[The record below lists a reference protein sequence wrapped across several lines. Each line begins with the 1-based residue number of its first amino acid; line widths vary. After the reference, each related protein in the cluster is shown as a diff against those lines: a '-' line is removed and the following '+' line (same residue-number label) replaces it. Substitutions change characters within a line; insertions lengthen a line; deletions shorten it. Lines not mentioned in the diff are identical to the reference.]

1 MHDLELVARL
11 RYRQSGAAASSAPPT
26 RPIALQTCILA
37 IRASHQPIDD
47 RCQRNAHRHRD
58 ASYLH
63 RISAKRPPLTSD
75 QHRDDAHPTSWRVLL
90 AFAVVYL
97 VWGSTYLAIRFAVES
112 IPPLLM
118 AGTRFLVAGGIL
130 YAWQMLRVSRT
141 AQSPIATRAQWKS
154 AAVTG
159 LFLIAASYGLV
170 SWAELTVPSG
180 IVALV
185 TSMTPLWMVV
195 VPMLTG
201 GGRRPSALVVF
212 GIALGLAAK
221 ALLFGVGDVDHQTVD
236 AWGLGAVVLAGISWA
251 IGSLR
256 ARRADLPPNPFLS
269 SAMQMLTGGAVLMVA
284 SLVAGELAHF
294 SIGRV
299 TLHSFLAWIYLVIA
313 GSIIAYSAY
322 LYLLKS
328 TSLARAST
336 YAYVNPIVA
345 VALGWL
351 LAGEPFGR
359 RTVVAMV
366 LTLLAVLAINRGAR
380 SAV

>member
-1 MHDLELVARL
+1 M
-11 RYRQSGAAASSAPPT
+11 
-26 RPIALQTCILA
+26 
-37 IRASHQPIDD
+37 
-47 RCQRNAHRHRD
+47 HRHVLLLRHIVRGVLLLRVGEND
-58 ASYLH
+58 IRNGDGAPHGRRRSF
-63 RISAKRPPLTSD
+63 RPN
-75 QHRDDAHPTSWRVLL
+75 SWRVLL

-97 VWGSTYLAIRFAVES
+97 VWGSTYLAIRYAVES

-130 YAWQMLRVSRT
+130 YAWQVLRGART
-141 AQSPIATRAQWKS
+141 AGAPIATRAQWKG
-154 AAVTG
+154 AAITG

-185 TSMTPLWMVV
+185 TAMTPLWMVV
-195 VPMLTG
+195 IPTLAG
-201 GGRRPSALVVF
+201 RARRPSALVLF
-212 GIALGLAAK
+212 GIALGLAAQ
-221 ALLFGVGDVDHQTVD
+221 ALLFGVGGVDHQTIEPI
-236 AWGLGAVVLAGISWA
+236 GLGAVILAGISWA

-256 ARRADLPPNPFLS
+256 ARRGDLPPDAFLS
-269 SAMQMLTGGAVLMVA
+269 SAMQMLTGGLVLVIA
-284 SLVAGELAHF
+284 SLLVGEVRDF
-294 SIGRV
+294 SLERV
-299 TLHSFLAWIYLVIA
+299 TMHSFLAWIYLVVA
-313 GSIIAYSAY
+313 GSIVAYSAY
-322 LYLLKS
+322 LYLLES

-366 LTLLAVLAINRGAR
+366 LTLLAVLAINRGA
-380 SAV
+380 AAAA

>member
-1 MHDLELVARL
+1 
-11 RYRQSGAAASSAPPT
+11 
-26 RPIALQTCILA
+26 
-37 IRASHQPIDD
+37 
-47 RCQRNAHRHRD
+47 
-58 ASYLH
+58 
-63 RISAKRPPLTSD
+63 LTPD
-75 QHRDDAHPTSWRVLL
+75 QHHADAHSTSWRVLL

-97 VWGSTYLAIRFAVES
+97 VWGSTYLAIRYAVES

-130 YAWQMLRVSRT
+130 YAWQRLRTPRPAGT
-141 AQSPIATRAQWKS
+141 PIATSVQWKG

-159 LFLIAASYGLV
+159 LTLIAASYGLV

-185 TSMTPLWMVV
+185 TAMTPLWMVV
-195 VPMLTG
+195 IPMLAG
-201 GGRRPSALVVF
+201 SGRRPHALVIF
-212 GIALGLAAK
+212 GIALGLAAQ
-221 ALLFGVGDVDHQTVD
+221 ALLFGVGDVDHQTID
-236 AWGLGAVVLAGISWA
+236 PWGLSAVVLAGISWA

-256 ARRADLPPNPFLS
+256 ARRGDLPPDPFLS
-269 SAMQMLTGGAVLMVA
+269 SAMQMLTGGAVLMLA
-284 SLVAGELAHF
+284 SLLAGELTHF
-294 SIGRV
+294 SLERV
-299 TLHSFLAWIYLVIA
+299 TLHSLLAWIYLVIA
-313 GSIIAYSAY
+313 GSIVAYSAY

-359 RTVVAMV
+359 RTVFAMV
-366 LTLLAVLAINRGAR
+366 LTLLAVLAINRGAG
-380 SAV
+380 SDAV